1 MPAPPAGVV
10 LRTYLRGICGRS
22 GCGKNWR
29 IGRGLAMRAVETL
42 GTGMEAAEPGIIPVK
57 TRPQWLRGGP
67 RLARL
72 AWLRWRWQITFLF
85 GGCMIGVAGV
95 VMALGAAAAERQ
107 FARLLAAY
115 PYASLLVT
123 PAGFAW
129 LAWVTRRFVPNSEG
143 SGIPQ
148 AIAARRLWDQNE
160 RRRLVSL
167 KIGLGK
173 ILLTLAGLLCGASIG
188 REGPTVQVGASIMF
202 AVGRLSPARQRGLIL
217 AGAAAGIAAAFN
229 TPLAGVVFAIEEMSR
244 AFDER
249 ANTLVI
255 GAIIAAGLVSSAWLG
270 NYTYFGVTAANLG
283 SGVGWA
289 AVPLCGVAGGLLG
302 GLFSRALVAFATG
315 LPAASASV
323 RRRLR
328 SCGRAVRH
336 RLRQYGLR
344 HRLSAHQGRYRSRRR
359 AAAPL
364 RHIEDGGDDSL
375 LGGRYSRR
383 TVFALAR
390 GGRRHRLRHRPA
402 AAGSAGQR
410 HRDPR
415 HGGLFF
421 RRGAGADHRLYDR
434 RRDDRR
440 PQYARPADG
449 HFADRHGGVAT
460 DLLGRRLSYPIAQL
474 SPARNCVNGERG
486 GRPGPVRRRIAAA
499 CFARPG
505 REAPKSGKRLR
516 YR

>member
-289 AVPLCGVAGGLLG
+289 AVPLCGVASGNTVFGTGYQHIKAVIDHGAALPLRFGILKMVATTASSVAGIPG
-302 GLFSRALVAFATG
+302 GLFSPSLAVGGGIGYDIARLLPGAPVSAIVILGMVGYFSGVVQAPITAFTIVAEMTADHNMLVPLMATSLIG
-315 LPAASASV
+315 TAVSRLICSEGVYHILSRNYLPRGIASTGS
-323 RRRLR
+323 
-328 SCGRAVRH
+328 
-336 RLRQYGLR
+336 
-344 HRLSAHQGRYRSRRR
+344 
-359 AAAPL
+359 
-364 RHIEDGGDDSL
+364 
-375 LGGRYSRR
+375 
-383 TVFALAR
+383 
-390 GGRRHRLRHRPA
+390 
-402 AAGSAGQR
+402 AAGV
-410 HRDPR
+410 P
-415 HGGLFF
+415 
-421 RRGAGADHRLYDR
+421 DR
-434 RRDDRR
+434 
-440 PQYARPADG
+440 
-449 HFADRHGGVAT
+449 
-460 DLLGRRLSYPIAQL
+460 
-474 SPARNCVNGERG
+474 
-486 GRPGPVRRRIAAA
+486 
-499 CFARPG
+499 
-505 REAPKSGKRLR
+505 
-516 YR
+516 